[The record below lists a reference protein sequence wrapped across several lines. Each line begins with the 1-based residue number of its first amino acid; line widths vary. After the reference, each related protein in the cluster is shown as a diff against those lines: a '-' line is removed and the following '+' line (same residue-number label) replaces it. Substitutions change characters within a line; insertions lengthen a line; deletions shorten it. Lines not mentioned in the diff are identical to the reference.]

1 VVAWLEPPL
10 LEPTRELE
18 LLELVELELFVF
30 DCWLARLCLVGLAG
44 VRVDVPAPLEVFWWV
59 VVVALVAPLAEAAPS
74 ATAVPRAPAAPS
86 ATMPCWVRRL
96 RRIFFSRLLVMTTRV
111 RRKYVWFL

>member
-1 VVAWLEPPL
+1 MVAWLEPPL
-10 LEPTRELE
+10 LEPTS
-18 LLELVELELFVF
+18 ELELFVLEGF
-30 DCWLARLCLVGLAG
+30 AARDLCFVGVAGLPVEPDVVPVLVEL
-44 VRVDVPAPLEVFWWV
+44 FWSDV
-59 VVVALVAPLAEAAPS
+59 VVLALAEPAAEAAPS